1 MNSQTSRFENRLFY
15 ALLFLLVWL
24 PLPLG
29 SNRPWAEA
37 IFEIWIA
44 VLSMLWLVGFQR
56 SYLTAGEAFNGA
68 RTVLWL
74 LAGWL
79 VYVMLQLI
87 PLPDM
92 VRQVLSPESLVTY
105 RLADV
110 TGWAPLSLHP
120 YATFLFWLKSV
131 AYVLL
136 FALTLL
142 LVSNK
147 HRLVMLGYTLVFS
160 AVFQAFYGSMM
171 TLSGLE
177 YGFFVKKVAYVG
189 FATGT
194 FVNRNHLAGYLEMVS
209 AVGIGLLMATTF
221 TRHRVHSWRQ
231 HLSNLINLL
240 MSQKLLLRLMLAMM
254 VIALVLTRSRM
265 GNTGFFASMLLA
277 GLITLA
283 MFRSQAQSVKQLLQ
297 RSDTR
302 SAVILITSL
311 MVIDLFLVGAFFG
324 VEKLADRL
332 AETSLEHDA
341 GRVEVSI
348 NTLDLIKDYPLVGA
362 GAGSFHLVYSRYRGD
377 GITQYYDHAH
387 QDYLEIM
394 ADVGVVGVGLLGLVV
409 VLSFWTALKALYCRR
424 DPLMRG
430 MAFASI
436 MGVTALLI
444 HSSVD
449 FNLQIPANAA
459 TFMVV
464 LALAW
469 IALNLER
476 QQKRGAARHR
486 ARERDEHGK

>member
-1 MNSQTSRFENRLFY
+1 MSPHRSRFEDKLFL

-37 IFEIWIA
+37 ILEIGVA
-44 VLSMLWLVGFQR
+44 LLSLLWLIGLWRRRV
-56 SYLTAGEAFNGA
+56 TVGEAFTGA
-68 RTVLWL
+68 RMVLWL
-74 LAGWL
+74 LAAWL
-79 VYVMLQLI
+79 VYVLLQLL
-87 PLPDM
+87 PLPALL
-92 VRQVLSPESLVTY
+92 RQALSPQSLAMY

-120 YATFLFWLKSV
+120 YATFLYWLKSL

-142 LVSNK
+142 LVSSK
-147 HRLVMLGYTLVFS
+147 HRLVMLGYTLVCS

-177 YGFFVKKVAYVG
+177 YGFFLKKIAYVG

-209 AVGIGLLMATTF
+209 AIGIGLLMATTV
-221 TRHRVHSWRQ
+221 TSDRAHSWRQ
-231 HLSNLINLL
+231 RLRNMVNLML
-240 MSQKLLLRLMLAMM
+240 SQKLLLRLMLAMM

-265 GNTGFFASMLLA
+265 GNTGFFASMLVA

-283 MFRSQAQSVKQLLQ
+283 VFRSQAESTRQMFQ
-297 RSDTR
+297 RSNTR

-324 VEKLADRL
+324 VEKLADRI
-332 AETSLEHDA
+332 AQSSLEHDA

-362 GAGSFHLVYSRYRGD
+362 GAGSFHLAYSRYRGD
-377 GITQYYDHAH
+377 GIAQYYDHAH

-394 ADVGVVGVGLLGLVV
+394 ADTGVIGIGLLGLVV
-409 VLSFWTALKALYCRR
+409 LLSFWTALKALYYRR

-436 MGVTALLI
+436 MGTSALLI
-444 HSSVD
+444 HSTVD

-464 LALAW
+464 LALGW
-469 IALNLER
+469 IALSLDYK
-476 QQKRGAARHR
+476 QKGAAAMQR
-486 ARERDEHGK
+486 AREPQEHGK